1 MLNEVFIIL
10 VLLSHFV
17 YTAWLLKKD
26 LHILQLNSY
35 FNDRCLQWLRAK
47 WTLVFPEYNLLPLFA
62 IPLSLLLPKFS
73 VLLYLFTAYLVV
85 LFKKREQGQ
94 EKKPLVFTPRAVR
107 LYVTCILFLAFIDV
121 VIWFWL
127 GFTPRIYLFLS
138 IIVLATFSYFSCLLL
153 FFSNYFLT
161 PLEKVITFYYF
172 NDAKKRLQW
181 LRNLKVIGITG
192 SFGKTST
199 KHILNEILRHKYN
212 ILSLPGS
219 FNTPMG
225 IAKIVRT
232 ELKPTHEIFVAELSA
247 KKSGDIRELC
257 ELVHPKFGVITA
269 IGEQHLETF
278 KSLENIKQTKNELIE
293 ALPEDGT
300 AFFNMDNEHCRVLAK
315 LTRRKSIYYG
325 VDADNLDYKASNIQ
339 VNADGSNFIV
349 KKANG
354 ETATFQTKLLGKHNV
369 YNILA
374 AVAVASELGM
384 DFKDMLYPIRQLS
397 PVEHRLE
404 LRKIGPGATLLDDT
418 FNSNP
423 IGSKIALDVLASM
436 TGARKIIITPG
447 MVELGEKEYEL
458 NSKFGEYIADVCD
471 YAILVGKKQS
481 IAILEGLKKK
491 HFSEQAYF
499 IAQDFQ
505 DAYRHLLGFLQKDDV
520 VLFENDLPVDS

>member
-1 MLNEVFIIL
+1 MLNKIFIIL

-17 YTAWLLKKD
+17 YTARLLKKD

-73 VLLYLFTAYLVV
+73 VLLYLFTAYLIV

-153 FFSNYFLT
+153 FFSNYFLA

-300 AFFNMDNEHCRVLAK
+300 AFFNMDNEYCRDLAK
-315 LTRRKSIYYG
+315 LTKRKSIYYG
-325 VDADNLDYKASNIQ
+325 IDADNLNYKASDIK

-349 KKANG
+349 KKTNG
-354 ETATFQTKLLGKHNV
+354 ETATFQTKLLGQHNV

-384 DFKDMLYPIRQLS
+384 DLKDMLYPIRQLHS
-397 PVEHRLE
+397 VEHRLE

-423 IGSKIALDVLASM
+423 IGSKIALDVLAGM

-471 YAILVGKKQS
+471 YVILVGKKQS
-481 IAILEGLKKK
+481 IAIEEGLKIK
-491 HFSEQAYF
+491 HFPEQSCF

-520 VLFENDLPVDS
+520 VLFENDLPVDN